1 MEKILSSLEE
11 ERERLDKTEPET
23 VEVPP
28 SMSQMSLASGISEL
42 RHDINQNLGRYNGQY
57 TNIDILYRLYI
68 YVRWI
73 TIRMG
78 LNKTPLLISIP
89 DVGGYETSFFEFIH
103 PNGWLYD
110 LTAILNKVL

>member
-1 MEKILSSLEE
+1 MTEVRSERVRIEKILSSLEE

-68 YVRWI
+68 YVR
-73 TIRMG
+73 
-78 LNKTPLLISIP
+78 
-89 DVGGYETSFFEFIH
+89 
-103 PNGWLYD
+103 
-110 LTAILNKVL
+110 